1 MFDFVTNRKWFFL
14 GSGLVILISVISLIA
29 SGLNLGVEFSSGST
43 MTLIFREDVEQ
54 ESLRDKLASLDHPEA
69 IVQHSAKDAF
79 LMDGLQLDSGGREQ
93 LSEGLQS
100 RFATTVRIAEFP
112 LGGNA
117 TTLALI
123 FGKAVDQGNL
133 DDRLRNLG
141 YSEFSIEPGQLDS
154 FLVRTDTLSQDEQE
168 RIMQALG
175 DYGPVAVMDVYTIS
189 PDIAAERVEYT
200 TYAVIAAAIGILLYI
215 TWAFRR
221 LAGSVRYGLAAII
234 ALVHDAV
241 VVLGVFA
248 LFNLE
253 VNSMFIIA
261 ILTVIGYSVN
271 NTIVIFDR
279 IRENRT
285 RDFSVSF
292 DMVVNMSLAGTL
304 GRSLNTSL
312 TTLFVLFALFLFGG
326 PTISNFVLALIVGVI
341 AGTYSSL
348 FIASQILVSW
358 ERGEMGRLVSWIPIP
373 PFRGG

>member
-43 MTLIFREDVEQ
+43 MTLVFREGVEQ
-54 ESLRDKLASLDHPEA
+54 ESLRDKLVSLDHSEA

-79 LMDGLQLDSGGREQ
+79 LVDGLQLDSGGRER
-93 LSEGLQS
+93 LSDGLQS
-100 RFATTVRIAEFP
+100 RFATTVRIAEFSS
-112 LGGNA
+112 GGNA
-117 TTLALI
+117 TTLALM

-133 DDRLRNLG
+133 DDRLRDLG
-141 YSEFSIEPGQLDS
+141 YSDFSIDPSQLDS
-154 FLVRTDTLSQDEQE
+154 FLVRTDSLSQDEQE

-175 DYGPVAVMDVYTIS
+175 DYGPVAAMDVYTIS

-234 ALVHDAV
+234 ALVHDTV

-292 DMVVNMSLAGTL
+292 DTVVNMSLTGTL

-312 TTLFVLFALFLFGG
+312 TTLFVLLALFLFGG
-326 PTISNFVLALIVGVI
+326 PTIGNFVLALIVGVV

-358 ERGEMGRLVSWIPIP
+358 ERGEMGRLVNWIPIP
-373 PFRGG
+373 PFRRG